1 MCTCRERCGS
11 LAGFAWCEAPP
22 GPPGL
27 VGREGSHGFSRRLL
41 QAAGGLKQWPQV
53 PKPLLPPRAPPK
65 RLNPC
70 SGQSFPSQPAL
81 GSRSSTRGWA
91 WCFLD
96 GTLSQGAV
104 TGLGNKQFLHE
115 TREGACPQLTLTWC
129 SCPTSPPWFPVSHFC
144 WLAES
149 RKCIQTAACRKS
161 ICYVT
166 FHLTCTGLTGKSA
179 GGHFITD
186 TFSASLPHGLEDVPM
201 Q

>member
-1 MCTCRERCGS
+1 MHLQRALRLLGWVCLVRG
-11 LAGFAWCEAPP
+11 APRASGP
-22 GPPGL
+22 GGQRGEPW
-27 VGREGSHGFSRRLL
+27 LL
-41 QAAGGLKQWPQV
+41 QAPAAGRWGPETVATGPQTPTPTQGTSKKAQPLFRAEFSVAACAGLQ
-53 PKPLLPPRAPPK
+53 
-65 RLNPC
+65 
-70 SGQSFPSQPAL
+70 
-81 GSRSSTRGWA
+81 SSTRGWA

-144 WLAES
+144 WLAAS

-166 FHLTCTGLTGKSA
+166 FHLTCTSLTGKSA

-186 TFSASLPHGLEDVPM
+186 TFNASLPYGLEDIPM